1 MVGGFFQVIAVL
13 YCSSPRVCYFGRLF
27 DSPPVG
33 AEVVLGGGEV
43 PVSREGSGHR
53 RAYTRSRREVGEG
66 SSRKL
71 KVDES
76 MGWSVRR

>member
-1 MVGGFFQVIAVL
+1 MVGGFFRSITVL

-43 PVSREGSGHR
+43 PVSREGGGHR
-53 RAYTRSRREVGEG
+53 GEYTRSRREGGEG
-66 SSRKL
+66 GSRKL
-71 KVDES
+71 KVVES
-76 MGWSVRR
+76 IGCSVGR